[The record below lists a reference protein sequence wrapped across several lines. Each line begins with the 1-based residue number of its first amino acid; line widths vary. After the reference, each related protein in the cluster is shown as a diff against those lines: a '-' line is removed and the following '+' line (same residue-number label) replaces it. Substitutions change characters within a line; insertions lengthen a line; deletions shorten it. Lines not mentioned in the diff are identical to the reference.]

1 MRFIRKTMKDKF
13 IESFKEALEIDRPI
27 TMSDKFRDYD
37 EWNSLGR
44 LSLIANLDD
53 QFDITIEDEVFQ
65 KLITVEDLFN
75 EVAKRAAAKN

>member
-1 MRFIRKTMKDKF
+1 MKDKF

-53 QFDITIEDEVFQ
+53 QFDVTIEDEVFQ